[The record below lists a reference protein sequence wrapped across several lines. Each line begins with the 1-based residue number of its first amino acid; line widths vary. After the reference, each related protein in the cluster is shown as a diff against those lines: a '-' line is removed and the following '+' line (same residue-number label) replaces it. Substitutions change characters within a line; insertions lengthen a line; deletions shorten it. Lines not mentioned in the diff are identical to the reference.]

1 MPTEIDAFEF
11 TRAARSAEGC
21 EPMDAL
27 VRLASLLAS
36 REGLLAWR
44 VDGWRQSDASGHD
57 RMHLRLRASGTVGMA
72 CGRCLGVV
80 TLPVAIDRTYLLV
93 QSESEAARLDE
104 VEDEVDVLVASR
116 RFQIDELIEDEAILA
131 LPPSASHARCERPAP
146 AEVNRSA
153 QAPAE
158 APAAQSPFAAL
169 SALKSKRSS

>member
-1 MPTEIDAFEF
+1 
-11 TRAARSAEGC
+11 
-21 EPMDAL
+21 
-27 VRLASLLAS
+27 
-36 REGLLAWR
+36 
-44 VDGWRQSDASGHD
+44 
-57 RMHLRLRASGTVGMA
+57 MHLRLRASGTVGMA

-93 QSESEAARLDE
+93 PSESEAARLDE

-146 AEVNRSA
+146 ADVNRSA
-153 QAPAE
+153 QAPAK